1 MCVLDMKMNEILNIL
16 EQNKDK
22 FVEIRRQI
30 HQHPELGF
38 EEQNTS
44 DLVAKMLTEWGY
56 KVHRGLAKTGVVGT
70 LKVGTSDKVIGIRAD
85 MDALPILEK
94 NDKPWISKIPHKF
107 HGCGHDGHTTMLLC
121 AAEYLAKT
129 KNFDGTLHL
138 IFQPAEETLYGGK
151 QMLDDGLF
159 KLFPCD
165 VIYGIHNMP
174 SLKKGEIYIKKGAM
188 MASSDTVHIEVT
200 GVGGHGAMPE
210 RTIDAAVV
218 ACHIVVALQ
227 TIVSRNVSP
236 NEAAVITVG
245 SIQSG
250 DAPNVINEKALLKLS
265 VRSLHAETRSLLLKR
280 ITEIAEGQAK
290 SFGAHVKID
299 HINGSPVLV
308 NGDQAADFGIKVAA
322 ELFGA
327 DKVHTDLPAVMG
339 SEDFAFMLE
348 AHPNG
353 AYFFIGNGDQPGS
366 CMVHNP
372 GYIFDDDIIIP
383 AAAFWCGITEAYLKK

>member
-1 MCVLDMKMNEILNIL
+1 MNKILDVLTK
-16 EQNKDK
+16 NKDK
-22 FVEIRRQI
+22 YTEIRRKI
-30 HQHPELGF
+30 HQNPELGF
-38 EEQNTS
+38 EEQDTS
-44 DLVAKMLTEWGY
+44 NLVAKLLAEWGY
-56 KVHRGLAKTGVVGT
+56 EVHRGLARTGVVGT
-70 LKVGTSDKVIGIRAD
+70 LKVGTSDKVIGLRAD

-94 NDKPWISKIPHKF
+94 NDKPWISKIPYKF

-151 QMLDDGLF
+151 QMMDDGLF
-159 KLFPCD
+159 DLFPCD
-165 VIYGIHNMP
+165 VIYAIHNMP
-174 SLKKGEIYIKKGAM
+174 SLKKGEFYITKGAM

-200 GVGGHGAMPE
+200 GLGGHGAMPE

-227 TIVSRNVSP
+227 TIVSRNVAP
-236 NEAAVITVG
+236 QEAAVITVG

-250 DAPNVINEKALLKLS
+250 DVPNVINEKALLKLS
-265 VRSLHAETRSLLLKR
+265 VRSLHPDTRSLLLKR

-290 SFGAHVKID
+290 SFDASVKID

-308 NGDQAADFGIKVAA
+308 NGDQAVDFGVKIAT

-327 DKVHTDLPAVMG
+327 EKVHTDLSPVMG

-353 AYFFIGNGDQPGS
+353 AYFFVGNGDQPGN

-383 AAAFWCGITEAYLKK
+383 AAAFWCAITQEYLKK